1 MSCTDT
7 RYSRLMA
14 KADYYTR
21 EARRQYGK
29 DNSKTTAFMLIA
41 HDCRERARK
50 MTIQEAGC
58 SRGI

>member
-1 MSCTDT
+1 MVKETA
-7 RYSRLMA
+7 YSRLIA

-41 HDCRERARK
+41 QDCRERAMR
-50 MTIQEAGC
+50 MTIREA
-58 SRGI
+58 SR